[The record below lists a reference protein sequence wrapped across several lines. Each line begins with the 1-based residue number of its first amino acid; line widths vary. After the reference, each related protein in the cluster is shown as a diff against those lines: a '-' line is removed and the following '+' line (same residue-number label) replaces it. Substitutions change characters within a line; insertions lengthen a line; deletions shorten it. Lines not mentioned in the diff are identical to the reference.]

1 MKRSTFN
8 VLFFVKHTKKLKD
21 GSVPIYARI
30 TINGNRT
37 DFGLQRGVEG
47 SQWDAAKGKAKGS
60 SKQIKEL
67 NQYLDTVRGNLL
79 LKKRELDE
87 MGAEYTAETFK
98 RSYLRLDVQTK
109 WLLEVFKD
117 HNEQCKRLVNID
129 FAPGT
134 VVKYQSCYKQLE
146 NFIHKNLKRKDV
158 LFHEINPVFLR
169 NFEIYLKTDGGCNH
183 NSSMKYLANLK
194 KIVRLGMANGWLKTN
209 PYATVKLKLDDVDV
223 AYLDEKELDML
234 VKKEFN
240 IGRIQQVKDVYV
252 FCCFT
257 GMAFSDVKS
266 FCKEDIVDKE
276 GKLWIKK
283 KRQKTKNWFHVPL
296 LEPALRILDKYKNH
310 PECVR
315 KGVLLPVLSN
325 QKMNAYLKE
334 IADLSGIDKHLS
346 THTARHTFATT
357 VTLGN
362 LVSMEVVSKMLGHSS
377 VNMTTRYARV
387 AEDLIN
393 KDMQKVIMKF
403 EPEFIGAN

>member
-1 MKRSTFN
+1 MKRKTFN
-8 VLFFVKHTKKLKD
+8 VNFFAKYARTHSD
-21 GSVPIYARI
+21 GSIPLYARI
-30 TINGNRT
+30 TINGERAEIS
-37 DFGLQRGVEG
+37 LQRKVEIVG
-47 SQWDAAKGKAKGS
+47 WDVAGGKAKGN
-60 SKQIKEL
+60 SKQSKEL
-67 NQYLDTVRGNLL
+67 NQYIDTVRGNIYI
-79 LKKRELDE
+79 KRRELEEQGID
-87 MGAEYTAETFK
+87 YTAETFK
-98 RSYLRLDVQTK
+98 RSYLGLDVQTK
-109 WLLEVFKD
+109 WLLEVFRD
-117 HNEQCKRLVNID
+117 HNEQCKRLVYID

-146 NFIHKNLKRKDV
+146 NFIHNNLKRKDV
-158 LFHEINPVFLR
+158 IFHEINPVFLR

-194 KIVRLGMANGWLKTN
+194 KIVRIGMANGWLKTN
-209 PYATVKLKLDDVDV
+209 PYATIKLKLDDVDV
-223 AYLDEKELDML
+223 AYLNEKELNML
-234 VKKEFN
+234 IKKEFK
-240 IGRIQQVKDVYV
+240 IDRIQQVKDVYV

-266 FCKEDIVDKE
+266 FCKDDIVDND
-276 GKLWIKK
+276 GKPWIKK

-296 LEPALRILDKYKNH
+296 LDPALKILDKYKNH

-334 IADLSGIDKHLS
+334 IADLSGIEKHLS

-387 AEDLIN
+387 AESLIK

>member
-1 MKRSTFN
+1 MKGKTFN
-8 VLFFVKHTKKLKD
+8 INFFAKLARTHKD
-21 GSVPIYARI
+21 GSVPVYARI
-30 TINGNRT
+30 TINGERAE
-37 DFGLQRGVEG
+37 FSLQRDVEIKNWIV
-47 SQWDAAKGKAKGS
+47 SAGKAKGNS
-60 SKQIKEL
+60 RQSKEL
-67 NQYLDTVRGNLL
+67 NQYIDTVRANVFI
-79 LKKRELDE
+79 KRRELEEQGID
-87 MGAEYTAETFK
+87 YTAETFK
-98 RSYLRLDVQTK
+98 RSFLGLDVETK

-158 LFHEINPVFLR
+158 LFHEINTAFLR
-169 NFEIYLKTDGGCNH
+169 SFEVYMKTEGGCQH

-194 KIVRLGMANGWLKTN
+194 KIVRIGMANGWLKTN
-209 PYATVKLKLDDVDV
+209 PYATIKLKLDDVDV

-234 VKKEFN
+234 VRKEFK

-362 LVSMEVVSKMLGHSS
+362 LVSMEVVSKMLGHSN

-387 AEDLIN
+387 VEDLIK

-403 EPEFIGAN
+403 EPEYIGAN